1 MRITRVDRLKAKL
14 AAMPKAAKEEV
25 RKAIAQSADE
35 IVQTQKRLAPVE
47 DGDLQM
53 SITWRWGDEQRVAY
67 SQTMG
72 IVSDGHELS
81 AAITAGNTKVRYAH
95 LVEFG
100 VAEHKAGGMFAG
112 ATIPAVPAS
121 PFFYPGYR
129 FGKKR
134 AKSRISRALTKA
146 AKKVAGTK

>member
-1 MRITRVDRLKAKL
+1 MDRLKAKL

-53 SITWRWGDEQRVAY
+53 SITWRWGDEKRVAY

-72 IVSDGHELS
+72 IVSGGHELS

-100 VAEHKAGGMFAG
+100 TAAHVNGGKFKGSRHPGTAKQ
-112 ATIPAVPAS
+112 

-146 AKKVAGTK
+146 AKKVAGK